1 MTAEGKWAFVP
12 YLHGWPL
19 GVYYSAQAAADA
31 LGVGRHNAV
40 WYTYKSSH
48 EKADRRKD
56 GGRLIMKV
64 KLDER
69 TNDGD

>member
-1 MTAEGKWAFVP
+1 MSAGASYAFVP

-19 GVYYSAQAAADA
+19 GVYYTAQAAADA
-31 LGVGRHNAV
+31 LGVSADHAT

-48 EKADRRKD
+48 EKADRCKD

-64 KLDER
+64 RLEE
-69 TNDGD
+69 G